1 MGSAHYQLK
10 VLYVS
15 FFLEETLMW
24 FSLYLR
30 SSKTSFFPKIGAL
43 WIQAHILFIFRVTIV
58 SIGIRASQRFNQS
71 SKMSRGKSTH
81 IGDDDSPKV
90 FPISK

>member
-30 SSKTSFFPKIGAL
+30 SSEIGFFPKIRAL
-43 WIQAHILFIFRVTIV
+43 WIQAHILFIFCVTIV
-58 SIGIRASQRFNQS
+58 SVGIRASQHFN
-71 SKMSRGKSTH
+71 
-81 IGDDDSPKV
+81 
-90 FPISK
+90 